1 MQSDCS
7 LSNGT
12 ESTSENSSIQIQM
25 KTIIG
30 EFKKVYQQKLK
41 ALDDDENSISLQ
53 QPESYSILNEK
64 LRLKVKTLESYV
76 KDVLEQNDVLVQ
88 TIDEL
93 EREANCRVVKLEDR
107 IQKLSTWSKVN
118 IPCNRFLSRIYNYLN
133 CFIFQELSLSKK
145 ELEKSFHSLCHDKIS
160 IERELRV
167 SN

>member
-118 IPCNRFLSRIYNYLN
+118 IPCNRFCQKYNYLIF
-133 CFIFQELSLSKK
+133 FIFQELSLSKK